1 MVCRY
6 LQHTDGAGSSSHA
19 SITRIPPLP
28 HNSPLPG
35 PRNIPCSFAFV
46 LDDSEPAAT
55 QNAAIAV
62 WMPLLPEAILAPRF
76 STNVRSSFIAPII
89 THNHHKEAT
98 MKSFMFLLAA
108 ATAALILG
116 CQNPDASNPVAGSDN
131 AVSATIAKPA
141 PIPDP
146 NVLMFDQRIGY
157 TNSSES
163 PAAFQAVGTVS
174 FRITEVPTVPVCNG
188 RLFDVQITVQGQV
201 ARLWSDMPP
210 PRPAPWAFGGSTS
223 DRIRIPIGQTV
234 AFVKT
239 FVVEG
244 ASVPTLVN
252 MPFKMSS
259 RILALGTM
267 SLTKVKRVVIPVS
280 NPQ

>member
-1 MVCRY
+1 
-6 LQHTDGAGSSSHA
+6 
-19 SITRIPPLP
+19 
-28 HNSPLPG
+28 
-35 PRNIPCSFAFV
+35 
-46 LDDSEPAAT
+46 
-55 QNAAIAV
+55 
-62 WMPLLPEAILAPRF
+62 
-76 STNVRSSFIAPII
+76 
-89 THNHHKEAT
+89 